1 MTEFSGAVSGV
12 GQYGGQYDGTIVGS
26 ASRALDQ
33 ISMPL
38 PADRRLF
45 PLDLQN
51 AQQRFLERG
60 VAGQHTPDVAVHCVI
75 VQTRLAINQDGPGE
89 MVH

>member
-1 MTEFSGAVSGV
+1 VTEFSCAVSGV

-45 PLDLQN
+45 PWISRMRSS
-51 AQQRFLERG
+51 ASLERG
-60 VAGQHTPDVAVHCVI
+60 VAGQHRRT
-75 VQTRLAINQDGPGE
+75 
-89 MVH
+89 

>member
-1 MTEFSGAVSGV
+1 VTEFSGAVSGV

-38 PADRRLF
+38 PVDRRLF

-60 VAGQHTPDVAVHCVI
+60 VAGQHRRT
-75 VQTRLAINQDGPGE
+75 
-89 MVH
+89 